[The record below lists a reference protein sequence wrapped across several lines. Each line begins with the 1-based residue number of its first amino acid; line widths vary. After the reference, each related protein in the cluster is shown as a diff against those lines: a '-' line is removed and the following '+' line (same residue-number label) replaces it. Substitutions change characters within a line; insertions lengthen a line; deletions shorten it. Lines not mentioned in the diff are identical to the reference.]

1 MELAAEG
8 LASLCSGMF
17 FGAAF
22 YISVVQH
29 PASIAAG
36 RAVPGMFFPHMYRRA
51 APMQASLAILG
62 AVAGVGAW
70 LMQDEMIWL
79 IGAIALASVVPITL
93 FYIKPVNDILL
104 RPGIDPES
112 SEVAENL
119 RRWGFRHWWRTA
131 ASGISF
137 ALFIVGVLL

>member
-1 MELAAEG
+1 
-8 LASLCSGMF
+8 
-17 FGAAF
+17 
-22 YISVVQH
+22 
-29 PASIAAG
+29 
-36 RAVPGMFFPHMYRRA
+36 
-51 APMQASLAILG
+51 MQASLAILG